1 MLVKVGPKGQITI
14 PKSLR
19 YALQINPGDTVA
31 LSLVDDEIKLR
42 PVTENLFNLRGII
55 SVSEPQDFNVLREK
69 AKKYVAQKVLESL
82 EDE

>member
-1 MLVKVGPKGQITI
+1 MLVKVGPRGQITI

-19 YALQINPGDTVA
+19 YALQINPGDTIA

>member
-1 MLVKVGPKGQITI
+1 MLVKVGPRGQITI

-31 LSLVDDEIKLR
+31 LSLVNDEIKLR
-42 PVTENLFNLRGII
+42 PVTETLFNLRGFI
-55 SVSEPQDFNVLREK
+55 SVGEPQDFTALREK
-69 AKKYVAQKVLESL
+69 AKQHVAQKVLESL

>member
-1 MLVKVGPKGQITI
+1 MLVKVGPRGQITI

-19 YALQINPGDTVA
+19 YALQINPGDTIA

-55 SVSEPQDFNVLREK
+55 SVSEPQDFDVLREK

>member
-1 MLVKVGPKGQITI
+1 MLVKVGPRGQITI

-55 SVSEPQDFNVLREK
+55 SVSEPQDFDVLREK
-69 AKKYVAQKVLESL
+69 AKKYVAKKVLESL